1 MGIGEFAM
9 TARLA
14 LALTLAVALAG
25 CGAIRDSRLNPL
37 NWFGRSAP
45 VERVAVDTESTAD
58 PRPLVE
64 TVTDMKVDAFR
75 GGAIVR
81 ATGLTPTQGWWAA
94 DLVELPIDE
103 DGVLVLEFRLLP
115 PLIPADVNTPQSRTV
130 TVGLSLSDIKLAKIS
145 RIVVQGKTNARA
157 SAR

>member
-1 MGIGEFAM
+1 M
-9 TARLA
+9 TARWA
-14 LALTLAVALAG
+14 LALTLTVTLAG
-25 CGAIRDSRLNPL
+25 CGGLRDSRLNPF

-45 VERVAVDTESTAD
+45 AARVVVDTGPQVD

-64 TVTDMKVDAFR
+64 TVTDMQVDAFR

-81 ATGLTPTQGWWAA
+81 ATGLNATQGYWEAE
-94 DLVELPIDE
+94 LIELPIDE
-103 DGVLVLEFRLLP
+103 NGVLVLEFRILP
-115 PLIPADVNTPQSRTV
+115 PITPADVSTPRSREV
-130 TVGLSLSDIKLAKIS
+130 TVGTSLSDIKLAKIS

>member
-1 MGIGEFAM
+1 M
-9 TARLA
+9 TARWA
-14 LALTLAVALAG
+14 LALTLTLTLAS
-25 CGAIRDSRLNPL
+25 CGGLRDSRLNPF

-45 VERVAVDTESTAD
+45 AEKVIVETGATVD
-58 PRPLVE
+58 PRLLVE
-64 TVTDMKVDAFR
+64 TVTDMKVDAFP

-94 DLVELPIDE
+94 ELVDLPIDE

-115 PLIPADVNTPQSRTV
+115 PITPTDVNTPKSRTV
-130 TVGLSLSDIKLAKIS
+130 TVGTSLSDIKLGKIS
-145 RIVVQGKTNARA
+145 RIVVQGATNARA

>member
-1 MGIGEFAM
+1 M
-9 TARLA
+9 TARWA
-14 LALTLAVALAG
+14 LALTLTVALAS
-25 CGAIRDSRLNPL
+25 CGAIRESRLNPF

-45 VERVAVDTESTAD
+45 AERVAVTAD
-58 PRPLVE
+58 PAADARPLVE
-64 TVTDMKVDAFR
+64 VVTDLQIDAFP

-94 DLVELPIDE
+94 ELVELPIDE

-115 PLIPADVNTPQSRTV
+115 PIPPADVNTPRSRTV
-130 TVGLSLSDIKLAKIS
+130 TVGTSFSDIKLAKIR
-145 RIVVQGKTNARA
+145 RIVVQGQTNARA

>member
-1 MGIGEFAM
+1 M
-9 TARLA
+9 TARWA
-14 LALTLAVALAG
+14 LALTLTVALAG
-25 CGAIRDSRLNPL
+25 CGGLRDSRLNPF

-45 VERVAVDTESTAD
+45 AARVVVETGPQVD

-64 TVTDMKVDAFR
+64 TVTDMQVDAFR

-81 ATGLTPTQGWWAA
+81 ATGLNPTQGYWEAE
-94 DLVELPIDE
+94 LVELPIDE
-103 DGVLVLEFRLLP
+103 NGVLVLEFRILP
-115 PLIPADVNTPQSRTV
+115 PITRADVSTPRSREV
-130 TVGLSLSDIKLAKIS
+130 TVGTSLSDIKLAKIS

>member
-1 MGIGEFAM
+1 M
-9 TARLA
+9 TARWA
-14 LALTLAVALAG
+14 LVLTLTLALAG
-25 CGAIRDSRLNPL
+25 CGGFRDSRLNPF

-45 VERVAVDTESTAD
+45 AEKVEVAADPAAD

-64 TVTDMKVDAFR
+64 VVTDMQVDAFP

-94 DLVELPIDE
+94 ELVELPIDE

-115 PLIPADVNTPQSRTV
+115 PIENTDVNTPQSRTV
-130 TVGLSLSDIKLAKIS
+130 TVGTSFSEVKLSRIS

-157 SAR
+157 SQR

>member
-1 MGIGEFAM
+1 MGVIAM
-9 TARLA
+9 TARWA
-14 LALTLAVALAG
+14 LALTLTLALAS
-25 CGAIRDSRLNPL
+25 CGGLRDSRLNPF

-45 VERVAVDTESTAD
+45 AERVEVAVDPDAD

-64 TVTDMKVDAFR
+64 TVTDMQVDAFP

-94 DLVELPIDE
+94 ELIELPIDA

-115 PLIPADVNTPQSRTV
+115 PITPTDVNTPQSRTV
-130 TVGLSLSDIKLAKIS
+130 TVGTSFSDIKMAKIS

>member
-1 MGIGEFAM
+1 M
-9 TARLA
+9 TARWL
-14 LALTLAVALAG
+14 LTLTLTVALAG
-25 CGAIRDSRLNPL
+25 CGGLRDSRLNPF

-45 VERVAVDTESTAD
+45 AEKVLIATGPKED

-64 TVTDMKVDAFR
+64 TVTDMQIEPFR

-81 ATGLTPTQGWWAA
+81 ATGLTPTQGWWEAE
-94 DLVELPIDE
+94 LVELPIDE
-103 DGVLVLEFRLLP
+103 NGVLVLEFRILP
-115 PLIPADVNTPQSRTV
+115 PILPTDVNTPRSREV
-130 TVGLSLSDIKLAKIS
+130 TVGTSFSDIKLAKIT